1 MRLTASLPKAN
12 NRCMKTILPPG
23 ACNAHCHVFGPR
35 DRFPY
40 AADAPFVPSED
51 APREALY
58 ALNDRLGLQRCVVV
72 QSTCHGLDNA
82 VTEHALA
89 GRPRDYRG
97 IALVRTDVAD
107 AELARLDAAGFRGVR
122 FNYMGHLGSPAPVA
136 EVLALA
142 RRLAPLGWHLQIH
155 GDLRLLTDVAPG
167 LRDSPVP
174 VVIDHIGRV
183 DAGLGPQQAA
193 FKALCALLGSST
205 FWVKVSGMDRIT
217 RQGPPYDDA
226 LPFAATLVEAFG
238 DRVVWGN
245 DWPHPNHAG
254 PVPKEEELTAQI
266 FRMAPSAAAVQ
277 RLMVD
282 NPQRLY
288 RFDEPLV

>member
-1 MRLTASLPKAN
+1 MDRA
-12 NRCMKTILPPG
+12 LPPG

-35 DRFPY
+35 GRFPY
-40 AADAPFVPSED
+40 AADAPFVPETD

-58 ALNDRLGLQRCVVV
+58 ALNDRLGLQRCVIV

-82 VTEHALA
+82 VTEDAIA

-97 IALVRTDVAD
+97 VALVPTDVAD
-107 AELARLDAAGFRGVR
+107 AELRRLDAAGFRGVR
-122 FNYMGHLGSPAPVA
+122 FNYMGHLGAVAPVP

-142 RRLAPLGWHLQIH
+142 DRLAPLGWHLQIH
-155 GDLRLLTDVAPG
+155 GDTRVLTDVAPA
-167 LRDSPVP
+167 LRRAPVP

-183 DAGLGPQQAA
+183 DAGLGLEQPA
-193 FKALCALLGSST
+193 FGALRKLLDVPT
-205 FWVKVSGMDRIT
+205 FWVKVSGIDRIT

-226 LPFAATLVEAFG
+226 VPFAARLVADFG

-254 PVPKEEELTAQI
+254 PVPDEEQLVAQL
-266 FRMAPSAAAVQ
+266 FRIAPSADALR
-277 RLMVD
+277 RLLVD

-288 RFDEPLV
+288 RFDS